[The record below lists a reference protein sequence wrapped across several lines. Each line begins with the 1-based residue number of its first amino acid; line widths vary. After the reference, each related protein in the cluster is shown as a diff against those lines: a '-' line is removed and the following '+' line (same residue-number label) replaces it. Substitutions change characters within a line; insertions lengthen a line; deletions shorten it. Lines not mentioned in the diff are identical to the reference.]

1 MSIEDIK
8 KKLGELYLNAEE
20 CKKDNQAITNAGV
33 DNWYKTTQE
42 YIKKGVSIEEAGK
55 KAAQEL
61 FGKYFKDNT
70 QNVTANLQG
79 GFESKGREV
88 KAFTTTFSTLQS
100 ILDELKQL

>member
-33 DNWYKTTQE
+33 DNWHKTTQE
-42 YIKKGVSIEEAGK
+42 YINKGLDTKEAGR

-70 QNVTANLQG
+70 KDFIARSANNAI
-79 GFESKGREV
+79 ESKGARGRTEEDIIIYLLNQISQ
-88 KAFTTTFSTLQS
+88 KP
-100 ILDELKQL
+100 